1 MALFQAG
8 HALSLAH
15 LGVGRPGT
23 ILSVA
28 GDSGLLQRLSAL
40 GICQGKTVSVL
51 RRAWW
56 SGPLHLRVGMTELM
70 LRRRDAQRIRIQLC
84 GHPAV
89 VAESNRS
96 AAGLPEPAPH
106 ESGTLQQPCQGAA

>member
-1 MALFQAG
+1 MALSHAG

-15 LGVGRPGT
+15 LMVGRPGT

-28 GDSGLLQRLSAL
+28 GESGLLQRLSAL
-40 GICQGKTVSVL
+40 GLCQGKTVSVL

-70 LRRRDAQRIRIQLC
+70 LRRRDAQRIRIQPC
-84 GHPAV
+84 
-89 VAESNRS
+89 E
-96 AAGLPEPAPH
+96 
-106 ESGTLQQPCQGAA
+106 QPRQGAA